1 MKLSIIL
8 NTFNSERTIERC
20 LRSIQNQSYGDFEC
34 VIVDDCSSDKT
45 KEVCK
50 EYSITDQR
58 FHFISNEINLRCSL
72 SRAIGSNHSSGDY
85 IVFVDS
91 DDWMDHDYLKLM
103 LSGAKDKDAD
113 LVYCD
118 YYEEDGKSVRCMR
131 QNIDQKTDDQ
141 IIAAMASYD
150 PFTVSSLWNKLIRRD
165 LISRIVFPKERFG
178 EDLYISLQLAYY
190 SKISAYVPKPLY
202 HYWVNNHESLC
213 NNKEKEY
220 ERRLFMYD
228 ICKQILLFLRS
239 HFSDL
244 TPFEPMLSIRMN
256 KTSIRVFEDP
266 ILRKQRDAFALYPPS
281 IKFIFRKE
289 VPFGIFTKV
298 IYLLSAV
305 CWRIKNTIKLTQL
318 QP

>member
-34 VIVDDCSSDKT
+34 VIVDDCSTDKT

-58 FHFISNEINLRCSL
+58 FHIISNEINFGCSL
-72 SRAIGSNHSSGDY
+72 SRAIGFNHSSGKY
-85 IVFVDS
+85 LVFVDS
-91 DDWMDHDYLKLM
+91 DDWMECDYLKLM
-103 LSGAKDKDAD
+103 LSCAKNNDAD

-118 YYEEDGKSVRCMR
+118 YFEEDGKSVLYMR
-131 QNIDQKTDDQ
+131 QDIDQKANIQ

-150 PFTVSSLWNKLIRRD
+150 PFTVSSMWNKLIRRD
-165 LISRIVFPKERFG
+165 LISRIVFPKERYG
-178 EDLYISLQLAYY
+178 EDMYISLQLAYY
-190 SKISAYVPKPLY
+190 SKKSAYVPKSLY

-213 NNKEKEY
+213 NHEEKEY
-220 ERRLFMYD
+220 ERRLSHYD
-228 ICKQILLFLRS
+228 ICKKILLFLGS
-239 HFSDL
+239 HYSDL
-244 TPFEPMLSIRMN
+244 SQFEPMLSIRMN
-256 KTSIRVFEDP
+256 KTSLRVFEDP

-305 CWRIKNTIKLTQL
+305 YWRLKNTVKIKTKK
-318 QP
+318 